1 MASAKDCCVHG
12 MDASDNGSPAREA
25 CTHGC
30 DQGTCGNT
38 TPHVNYLAGETHEVH
53 NGGYDA
59 HDGGYDAYDG
69 GYDAYDGGYDAYDG
83 GYDAY
88 DGEDFTE
95 EVPKPDPSEFDA
107 AETEGVQR
115 LTAEYQRLTQN
126 EPSPTMSAAISQVAA
141 AYVREYAPTHVQ
153 PVSRFDLQQ
162 LMYRIIR
169 TWFHL
174 KQEGNFLLGGRY
186 YVSWTN
192 DGNLRVE
199 KISYKLRHEYT
210 LCNDD
215 ALDIIMGELYS
226 ELPVLVPQLHTLLN

>member
-1 MASAKDCCVHG
+1 MAFM
-12 MDASDNGSPAREA
+12 MDVNVQGQGVPAREA

-30 DQGTCGNT
+30 DQETCGNT
-38 TPHVNYLAGETHEVH
+38 TPQVNYLAGES
-53 NGGYDA
+53 
-59 HDGGYDAYDG
+59 HDLYTIQQGCPCRVLADG
-69 GYDAYDGGYDAYDG
+69 VCKCSSNCIIYPELPTCFS
-83 GYDAY
+83 
-88 DGEDFTE
+88 EDFRE

-107 AETEGVQR
+107 AKADGVQR

-126 EPSPTMSAAISQVAA
+126 EPSPTMSAAISQVVA

-153 PVSRFDLQQ
+153 TVGRFDLQQ

-199 KISYKLRHEYT
+199 KITYKLRHEYT
-210 LCNDD
+210 RCNDD